1 MILTQSFTLPQSV
14 VTLAAAVIGFLAA
27 ILGRFIVRWYEKRI
41 RRKKLRAA
49 FVAETRASKEMFE
62 GASAA
67 GKDVVP
73 VHSNFP
79 DDVYQANHSDIGLLA
94 VPEIERLVN
103 YYNLLYEASEQL
115 DPDEPLG
122 ELSDFVKTAEDAK
135 QAREEAETVLA
146 THQRWL
152 GNWRFR
158 LSQWRS
164 GGMEASYD
172 DQSQQSSEETDQQS
186 VDGESGPGETE
197 QSTETD
203 D

>member
-1 MILTQSFTLPQSV
+1 MILTQLSGLSQPV

-27 ILGRFIVRWYEKRI
+27 IIGRFVARWYEKRI

-49 FVAETRASKEMFE
+49 FLAEVRATKQALEATSEADE
-62 GASAA
+62 DG
-67 GKDVVP
+67 VP

-79 DDVYQANHSDIGLLA
+79 DDVYQANHSDIGLLT

-103 YYNLLYEASEQL
+103 YYNLLYQASEQL
-115 DPDEPLG
+115 DPDEPFG
-122 ELSDFVKTAEDAK
+122 EVSDFVETAGDTKEVRK
-135 QAREEAETVLA
+135 EAETALA
-146 THQRWL
+146 THQRWF

-158 LSQWRS
+158 LSQCRDDE
-164 GGMEASYD
+164 METSDD
-172 DQSQQSSEETDQQS
+172 DQNQQSSEETDQQS